1 MVPRSGSFF
10 LSILLAFAGVIVLS
24 ISYRADWN
32 LIAAGL
38 NDFPAF
44 YFAPQLMAE
53 HELYDPAAMG
63 AKQIGTL
70 GTSNQNIQ
78 FIRLPYVGAAMWP
91 LSLLPYRLAYALWQ
105 LSCLGAMLGFALL
118 WPAKRVVTLLACCWF
133 PPAAASFANGQD
145 VPFLLL
151 WAAVA
156 AYLVHKGKDFSA
168 GLVLSL
174 CAAKF
179 HLLLFLPVLVI
190 AARLWKLAFG
200 MSVGCS
206 VLIAV
211 SFLVGGL
218 NWPVELYR
226 ALANPSVHPSLH
238 GSLLVNLES
247 LGIHGAALGVLVAL
261 IALTGAAAV
270 WFCARRTDFPLALG
284 VAMCAGTLTGFHVY
298 LQDYLLWLP
307 LISLMLT
314 RMAPSRGRG
323 SGMAGC
329 PTRTALDH

>member
-1 MVPRSGSFF
+1 MPRSGSRLLF
-10 LSILLAFAGVIVLS
+10 ILLAFAGVIVLS
-24 ISYRADWN
+24 LSYKATWH
-32 LIAAGL
+32 LTATGL

-53 HELYDPAAMG
+53 HALYDPAAMS
-63 AKQIGTL
+63 AKQTSTL
-70 GTSNQNIQ
+70 GASNVNIQ
-78 FIRLPYVGAAMWP
+78 FIRLPYLAAALWP
-91 LSLLPYRLAYALWQ
+91 FRLLPYRPAYALWQ
-105 LSCLGAMLGFALL
+105 FCCLGAMFGFVLL
-118 WPAKRVVTLLACCWF
+118 WPAKRVVTLLLSCWF

-156 AYLVHKGKDFSA
+156 AYLMHKRKDFSA

-179 HLLLFLPVLVI
+179 HFLLFVPVLVI
-190 AARLWKLAFG
+190 AARLWRLAFG

-206 VLIAV
+206 VLVAV
-211 SFLVGGL
+211 SFLAGGID
-218 NWPVELYR
+218 WPAQLYR
-226 ALANPSVHPSLH
+226 ALANPSVHPSLR

-270 WFCARRTDFPLALG
+270 WFCARHTDFPLALG
-284 VAMCAGTLTGFHVY
+284 VALGAGTLTGFHVY

-307 LISLMLT
+307 FLALVLT
-314 RMAPSRGRG
+314 RMAPSPGPEG
-323 SGMAGC
+323 
-329 PTRTALDH
+329 